1 MKKLRREGR
10 DPGGVTLVG
19 VGKRQPPEFIAQAI
33 EAGLTDLGESYL
45 QEARRKFPLLPA
57 VRKHFIGHIQS
68 NKAKAI
74 AATFDVVQSVDRAE
88 AGVALGRAAQELGA
102 TLPVL
107 LQLNITPSDRFGC
120 RPDRGRPACRN
131 ASRPGEPAPRGRHG
145 NGTAGRRQR
154 RNIARIRARCQDL
167 GTHRWKYAFHR
178 YVGRLA
184 RSAASRLDDGAH
196 RRGALWPA
204 HRWEAHVSVFSKIG
218 SFFSIRDD
226 EDEFYEDEVPS
237 GRVVPLSTAG
247 RRGGTQVSVYSP
259 RSYQDVVEIADS
271 LRNRQ
276 VVIMN
281 LQNAD
286 RTLLQ
291 RVVDFTSGVAYTIDG
306 KIQKLA
312 ESIYLVVPAGIVVN
326 AAGLRDS
333 MMADGTFDF
342 MGNRP

>member
-1 MKKLRREGR
+1 M
-10 DPGGVTLVG
+10 
-19 VGKRQPPEFIAQAI
+19 
-33 EAGLTDLGESYL
+33 
-45 QEARRKFPLLPA
+45 
-57 VRKHFIGHIQS
+57 
-68 NKAKAI
+68 
-74 AATFDVVQSVDRAE
+74 
-88 AGVALGRAAQELGA
+88 
-102 TLPVL
+102 
-107 LQLNITPSDRFGC
+107 
-120 RPDRGRPACRN
+120 
-131 ASRPGEPAPRGRHG
+131 
-145 NGTAGRRQR
+145 
-154 RNIARIRARCQDL
+154 
-167 GTHRWKYAFHR
+167 
-178 YVGRLA
+178 
-184 RSAASRLDDGAH
+184 
-196 RRGALWPA
+196 
-204 HRWEAHVSVFSKIG
+204 SVFSKIG

-226 EDEFYEDEVPS
+226 EDEFYEDELPS
-237 GRVVPLSTAG
+237 GSVVPLSTAG